1 MLSSRGDSYKA
12 HGLSV
17 HGGVMRGV
25 WCLERFGEHSQQA
38 GDQFKKTGRQKSTL
52 KTGEMSPV
60 GRDSE
65 GKFVLSVL
73 FSSWQN

>member
-1 MLSSRGDSYKA
+1 MLSSRDDSYKA

-38 GDQFKKTGRQKSTL
+38 GGSAQENWETEIHPENG
-52 KTGEMSPV
+52 GNVPC
-60 GRDSE
+60 G
-65 GKFVLSVL
+65 
-73 FSSWQN
+73 

>member
-1 MLSSRGDSYKA
+1 MCGAWRGLGSTVNK
-12 HGLSV
+12 L
-17 HGGVMRGV
+17 
-25 WCLERFGEHSQQA
+25 
-38 GDQFKKTGRQKSTL
+38 GDQLKKTGRQKSTL
-52 KTGEMSPV
+52 KTGEMSPA